1 MTNREFWKTME
12 PFLTIKGCFD
22 NNDIM
27 LRGDNEMLTN
37 DKEQTRKKEDL

>member
-1 MTNREFWKTME
+1 ME

-22 NNDIM
+22 NSDIM